1 MRGVLVKNM
10 LMIDFDEFILLGVIS
25 NANHKDKT
33 NESDAKGV
41 I

>member
-10 LMIDFDEFILLGVIS
+10 LMIHFDEFTS